1 MNFKNFIIL
10 VLLLV
15 LTTSSCNNHSESFIT
30 TEVAII
36 RPDTLTAN
44 KVYINNADPSLIRK
58 YILINDSITI
68 IVKSPKSGNFIDVSN
83 INSGKT
89 IASFF
94 NVGEGPDEMIFCDVS
109 YDGSNL
115 VATDYVRKRFAQF
128 PIDSLVNPSFKPS
141 FINFPYDIGIT
152 SHPLNVGDSII
163 IVNPFHYTNIKFG
176 IEQNVPRLL
185 SVVPG
190 QKLSNIMDD
199 VKLYTQNV
207 GQANII
213 RNRETGDIWVIPLG
227 KSVIEVYDSQ
237 LVHRKNIIIP
247 SNVMDDADVSI
258 NSTPTGEIV
267 TYKGCY
273 PLAFTSA
280 ITSSDNQLIYLCLVG
295 ENIGRK
301 ERENDKSVNILV
313 MNWKGE
319 LIKSYFSPCYLHS
332 LSVRD
337 SQLYA
342 TIEDDDENR
351 ILVQLV
357 NDFN

>member
-10 VLLLV
+10 VLLPV
-15 LTTSSCNNHSESFIT
+15 LTISSCKNDHAENLIT
-30 TEVAII
+30 TEVSIMY
-36 RPDTLTAN
+36 PDTLVAN
-44 KVYINNADPSLIRK
+44 NVYVNTIDSTMILK
-58 YILINDSITI
+58 YIPLNDSILI
-68 IVKSPKSGNFIDVSN
+68 AIKSPKSGDFIDVLN
-83 INSGKT
+83 IKSGKT
-89 IASFF
+89 ISSFF
-94 NVGEGPDEMIFCDVS
+94 SVGEGPDEMIFCDVS
-109 YDGSNL
+109 YDGSKL
-115 VATDYVRKRFAQF
+115 VATDYIRKRFAQF
-128 PIDSLVNPSFKPS
+128 PIDSLINPSFKPS

-152 SHPLNVGDSII
+152 SHPLNIGDSII

-176 IEQNVPRLL
+176 IEQDVPRLL

-190 QKLSNIMDD
+190 QRLSNIMDD

-213 RNRETGDIWVIPLG
+213 RNPKTGDIWVIPLG

-258 NSTPTGEIV
+258 KSTPTGEMV
-267 TYKGCY
+267 TYKSCY
-273 PLAFTSA
+273 PLAFTSS
-280 ITSSDNQLIYLCLVG
+280 IISSDNELIYLCLVG

-301 ERENDKSVNILV
+301 ERENDKSVKILV
-313 MNWKGE
+313 MNWNGD

-351 ILVQLV
+351 ILVRL
-357 NDFN
+357 NDE